1 MDRLESRIMRILDD
15 RIGALGGIGYEDALA
30 RHGIDSVDIM
40 ESLVDIECA
49 FDIEFEE
56 GILTEDLSI
65 RDVVDATRRL
75 VHVTM
80 VPKVHP

>member
-15 RIGALGGIGYEDALA
+15 RIGARGGIGYEDALV

-49 FDIEFEE
+49 FDIEFDD
-56 GILTEDLSI
+56 GMLTEDLSI

-75 VHVTM
+75 VHVAM
-80 VPKVHP
+80 EPKVHP